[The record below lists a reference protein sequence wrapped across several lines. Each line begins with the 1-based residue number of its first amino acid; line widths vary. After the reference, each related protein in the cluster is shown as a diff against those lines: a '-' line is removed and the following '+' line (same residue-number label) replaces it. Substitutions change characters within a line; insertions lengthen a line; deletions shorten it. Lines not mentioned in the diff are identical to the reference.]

1 MNITRLVVRHVSE
14 RRISSARSTATPT
27 PRQYPLGTC
36 KDLRCERRLLRLD
49 LGALQRPRLRRIGF
63 PGASVEHARMSLR
76 LVIKPRMIAISL
88 EQRIGGGGVHVSR
101 LVYQVLRMSDDRHR
115 GVELFQVLLLFFGE
129 RLAPGFKRLV
139 HPLNA

>member
-49 LGALQRPRLRRIGF
+49 LGALQRPRL
-63 PGASVEHARMSLR
+63 PDR
-76 LVIKPRMIAISL
+76 L
-88 EQRIGGGGVHVSR
+88 SR
-101 LVYQVLRMSDDRHR
+101 GIREACSTVTNAGYQASDDRHIT
-115 GVELFQVLLLFFGE
+115 
-129 RLAPGFKRLV
+129 
-139 HPLNA
+139 